1 MASHN
6 YSPLSNLDDQSVEI
20 DSELNSLLPS
30 ADFQATRSSPSH
42 KVISVTP
49 SIFYLG
55 FGAVVSIVI
64 NLILLYIHV
73 SSSSSPLY
81 STTSQV
87 SLRDLK
93 YSSQYIGLDRVTQ
106 SANNSTYRRPLHRI
120 NYPDVLVQI
129 TTRNSARR
137 YPHIVNQTSNFLI
150 SNEVRSTD
158 GFLGISYSVAERST
172 TTQLSTIAQFRA
184 ADYGLTRCSIGS
196 VVPSLRDLANTTK
209 IYNSAGDPQGLH
221 VDVWK
226 VAFDGELN
234 RNTISLGQRS
244 SLSMSR
250 QDKLATFSMG
260 PGSKSR
266 TPYFPC
272 TSGGWYTF
280 EFTASSE
287 SKDFGEVAL
296 RQDQALPTLGIY
308 MRQKEP

>member
-150 SNEVRSTD
+150 SNE
-158 GFLGISYSVAERST
+158 
-172 TTQLSTIAQFRA
+172 LSTIAQFRA